1 MDIVYIITPALLIL
15 VVLAAVWLDRFSVP
29 VILVALGAGILFGSD
44 VLNLWHFDDVHLTN
58 QVANV
63 ALVFI
68 LFQGGLA
75 TKQGDFRAVA
85 LQAGGL
91 ATWGVILTAGATFL
105 GLWGALGWSFEK
117 SLLLAAIISSTDAAA
132 IFSILR
138 RHSLPPRLASTLEI
152 ESAANDPMAILMTL
166 VAVESLTSGE
176 AFGLSTI
183 GLFLWKFAAGPAMGW
198 LLACGAVA
206 VFNRLNPQD
215 RGYYYVL
222 LLGVVLLIYGVAEEC
237 HASGMLAVFT
247 AGFVMGNRH
256 FIYKQ
261 GVRNFSAALATIANI
276 GVFVLMGLLVFP
288 SRWANLWLDGLALF
302 AVLTF
307 VARPV
312 AVWIGTLGMGMDTR
326 SKLFA
331 SWAGLRGAVPIV
343 LATYPLAAGMGVG
356 EDIFNLVFFAVLL
369 SVLIQGSTLGTV
381 ARWLKLATPSRPM
394 ARYGL
399 ELVTMAKSELDLV
412 VVDLP
417 DPKGKLGP
425 RIRDLQLP
433 QGAVITL
440 ITRDGEV
447 LIPKGN
453 THLMGWDQITVLARV
468 VDEDKVRQALLEP
481 FEQAQESGGA
491 DAGRRLDGAGAQV
504 RSSTSEAM

>member
-1 MDIVYIITPALLIL
+1 MVIAYVVIPVLLIL
-15 VVLAAVWLDRFSVP
+15 VVLASVWLDRFSVP

-44 VLNLWHFDDVHLTN
+44 VLNVWHFEDVALTN
-58 QVANV
+58 QVANL

-68 LFQGGLA
+68 LFQGGFA
-75 TKQGDFRAVA
+75 TKHGDFKAVA
-85 LQAGGL
+85 LPAGGL
-91 ATWGVILTAGATFL
+91 ATWGVILTAAVSFGI
-105 GLWGALGWSFEK
+105 LWGVLGWSFEK

-138 RHSLPPRLASTLEI
+138 RQSLPPRLSTTLEI
-152 ESAANDPMAILMTL
+152 ESAANDPMAILLTL
-166 VAVESLTSGE
+166 LAIESLSSGE
-176 AFGLSTI
+176 ALGWSAI
-183 GLFLWKFAAGPAMGW
+183 GIFLWKFSAGPALGW
-198 LLACGAVA
+198 FLASASA
-206 VFNRLNPQD
+206 AIFNRLNPQD

-222 LLGVVLLIYGVAEEC
+222 LVGVVLLTYGVAELC

-288 SRWANLWLDGLALF
+288 SQWSTLWVDGLILF

-312 AVWIGTLGMGMDTR
+312 AVWLGTMGMKISARDKMF
-326 SKLFA
+326 S

-343 LATYPLAAGMGVG
+343 LATYPLAAGMAVG
-356 EDIFNLVFFAVLL
+356 NEIFNLVFFAVIL
-369 SVLIQGSTLGTV
+369 SVSIQGSTLGTV
-381 ARWLKLATPSRPM
+381 AGWLKLSTPSRPM
-394 ARYGL
+394 QRYGL
-399 ELVTMAKSELDLV
+399 ELVTMAKSDLDLV

-425 RIRDLQLP
+425 KIRDLQLP
-433 QGAVITL
+433 PGAVITL
-440 ITRDGEV
+440 ITRDNEV
-447 LIPKGN
+447 LVPKGN
-453 THLMGWDQITVLARV
+453 TRLLGWDQVTVLARV
-468 VDEDKVRQALLEP
+468 VDDEKVREALILP
-481 FEQAQESGGA
+481 FEQDTPAPEGTGA
-491 DAGRRLDGAGAQV
+491 EPG
-504 RSSTSEAM
+504 